1 LQHCFLVLNNND
13 IFAPNLK
20 NIAMKKQILVMA
32 SAAFLLAS
40 CGGETKT
47 EDAGQTQAQID
58 SAINAQAAEHEAEK
72 ARVIDS
78 TVQAEAAARAA
89 AEAAEAEA
97 AKKSGGK
104 KSTTKAP
111 KAEPASPAPPP
122 PPPPP
127 TIGNGKPK
135 VTDQQ
140 QNQPQDGSTIGNGK
154 PKIK

>member
-1 LQHCFLVLNNND
+1 
-13 IFAPNLK
+13 
-20 NIAMKKQILVMA
+20 MA

-72 ARVIDS
+72 ARAIDS

-104 KSTTKAP
+104 KSTTKTP

-127 TIGNGKPK
+127 PANPK
-135 VTDQQ
+135 EDRFKDQSQ
-140 QNQPQDGSTIGNGK
+140 KTVDPNAPNKKADRFK
-154 PKIK
+154 

>member
-1 LQHCFLVLNNND
+1 
-13 IFAPNLK
+13 
-20 NIAMKKQILVMA
+20 MKKQILVMA

-72 ARVIDS
+72 ARAIDS

-89 AEAAEAEA
+89 AEAAEA

-104 KSTTKAP
+104 KSTTKTP

-127 TIGNGKPK
+127 PSGGLRGRSDQSQSGTGTEAKPASGGGLRGRS
-135 VTDQQ
+135 DQSQ
-140 QNQPQDGSTIGNGK
+140 K
-154 PKIK
+154 

>member
-1 LQHCFLVLNNND
+1 
-13 IFAPNLK
+13 
-20 NIAMKKQILVMA
+20 MKKQILVMA

-72 ARVIDS
+72 ARAIDS

-104 KSTTKAP
+104 KSTTKTP

-127 TIGNGKPK
+127 PPANPK
-135 VTDQQ
+135 EDRFKDQSQ
-140 QNQPQDGSTIGNGK
+140 KTVDPNAPNKKADRFK
-154 PKIK
+154 